1 MSWFPPLQSMTT
13 APSQKIPVRAWGIVV
28 LVSLALLLFILDRQV
43 LSVLKTTL
51 KGRMGWTDQDYSW
64 LMTSFSVAYTL
75 GALAA
80 GRFIDRA
87 GTRLTATLSIGVMS
101 LAAILCGT
109 AGSLSQMM
117 AARVLLGFADAGVT
131 VSAVVAVARWFPP
144 ERRATAISFKTPFG
158 LMGFVIA
165 PPLVALIT
173 QYYDWHYAF
182 FIPGGFGLLVPA
194 VWWWLD
200 RNPPDYGVP
209 QEAGRAVSWRELFS
223 HRALWGILLA
233 RVVAEPVYVFY
244 TNWQPGYLQEGL
256 GLTLADVGRYAW
268 IPPSRV
274 RCSPCS
280 AGWSD
285 RLFKGGLSASRSRTA
300 VMQALALLG
309 VSLWLLPFSKNWA
322 LAIGVFA
329 CIHMIYAQWNNLG
342 AALIADSLPRGFTG
356 TAFGVLN
363 FLIGVVGAVMNL
375 VIGALIHAFGYGV
388 IFAVLGLLYPLSAAI
403 LWWFYVRTPPATA
416 ASRSAPTATPA

>member
-1 MSWFPPLQSMTT
+1 VNLAPP
-13 APSQKIPVRAWGIVV
+13 QKIPARAWGIVV

-43 LSVLKTTL
+43 LAVLKTTL

-64 LMTSFSVAYTL
+64 LVTGFSIAYTI

-80 GRFIDRA
+80 GRLIDRA

-109 AGSLSQMM
+109 ARSLNEMLV
-117 AARVLLGFADAGVT
+117 ARVLLGFADAGVN
-131 VSAVVAVARWFPP
+131 VAAVVAVARWFPA

-173 QYYDWHYAF
+173 KHYDWHYAF
-182 FIPGGFGLLVPA
+182 FIPGAFGLLVPL

-200 RNPPDYGVP
+200 QNPPDYGVASEP
-209 QEAGRAVSWRELFS
+209 SRAVPWRELFS

-268 IPPSRV
+268 IPPIASSV
-274 RCSPCS
+274 L
-280 AGWSD
+280 AVLGGLTSD
-285 RLFKGGLSASRSRTA
+285 HLFKGGLSASRSRTA

-329 CIHMIYAQWNNLG
+329 CIHMVYAQWNNLG

-363 FLIGVVGAVMNL
+363 FLIGVVGAVVNL
-375 VIGALIHAFGYGV
+375 AIGALIHAFGYGA
-388 IFAVLGLLYPLSAAI
+388 IFAVLGLLYPLAALV
-403 LWWFYVRTPPATA
+403 LWWFYVRRPA
-416 ASRSAPTATPA
+416 APAFSPT

>member
-1 MSWFPPLQSMTT
+1 MTT
-13 APSQKIPVRAWGIVV
+13 PVSVPHKIPARAWGIVM

-43 LSVLKTTL
+43 LAVLKTTL
-51 KGRMGWTDQDYSW
+51 KGRMGWTDRDYSW
-64 LMTSFSVAYTL
+64 LVTGFSAAYTV
-75 GALAA
+75 GALVA

-87 GTRLTATLSIGVMS
+87 GTRLTAALSIGVMS
-101 LAAILCGT
+101 LAAILSGT
-109 AGSLSQMM
+109 ATNLHEML
-117 AARVLLGFADAGVT
+117 AARVVLGFADAGVT
-131 VSAVVAVARWFPP
+131 VAAVVAVARWFPP

-158 LMGFVIA
+158 LMGFVLA

-173 QYYDWHYAF
+173 ERFDWHYAF

-200 RNPPDYGVP
+200 RNPPDYGEPAAPRRTVP
-209 QEAGRAVSWRELFS
+209 WRELLG

-268 IPPSRV
+268 IPPIAS
-274 RCSPCS
+274 S
-280 AGWSD
+280 ALAILGGLASD
-285 RLFKGGLSASRSRTA
+285 RLFKSGFSPVRSRT
-300 VMQALALLG
+300 VMMQTFALLG
-309 VSLWLLPFSKNWA
+309 TSLWLLPYSRNWA

-329 CIHMIYAQWNNLG
+329 CIHMVYTQWNNLG
-342 AALIADSLPRGFTG
+342 AALIADSLPREFTG

-375 VIGALIHAFGYGV
+375 VIGALIQAFGYGTV
-388 IFAVLGLLYPLSAAI
+388 FALLGLLYPLGAVV
-403 LWWFYVRTPPATA
+403 LWWFYVRPPKALAVPAITA
-416 ASRSAPTATPA
+416 A

>member
-1 MSWFPPLQSMTT
+1 MTT

-43 LSVLKTTL
+43 LSILKTTL
-51 KGRMGWTDQDYSW
+51 KVQMGWSDTDYSW

-109 AGSLSQMM
+109 SGSLNEMIV
-117 AARVLLGFADAGVT
+117 ARVLLGFADAGVT

-144 ERRATAISFKTPFG
+144 ERRGTAISFKTPFG

-165 PPLVALIT
+165 PKLVALIT
-173 QYYDWHYAF
+173 QQYSWHYAF

-209 QEAGRAVSWRELFS
+209 QEAGRAVSWRELFR

-256 GLTLADVGRYAW
+256 GLTLDDLGRYAW
-268 IPPSRV
+268 IPPVASSV
-274 RCSPCS
+274 L
-280 AGWSD
+280 AVLGGLISD
-285 RLFKGGLSASRSRTA
+285 RLFKGGFSASRSRTA

-309 VSLWLLPFSKNWA
+309 ASLWLLPFSKNWA

-403 LWWFYVRTPPATA
+403 LWWFYVRTPPAIS